1 MDERREGGS
10 FRSQSLFHY
19 TKASDKW
26 CVWRGDGWMDGWRE
40 RVAHYG
46 CSLYNLY
53 TWGQSALSRA
63 ADALC
68 GDGKVYNAGNGIREG
83 GGAVV
88 TSLVLPRW
96 LCLEHTDQEGNV
108 YI

>member
-1 MDERREGGS
+1 MRGEKGDHSGLSLCSITQRRLING
-10 FRSQSLFHY
+10 
-19 TKASDKW
+19 
-26 CVWRGDGWMDGWRE
+26 VWRGDGWMDGWRE

-96 LCLEHTDQEGNV
+96 LCIEHTDQEGNV